1 MTIATS
7 PVPLPAA
14 RGGKSSK
21 AMEDKGKYI
30 RVGTTLYKIVRRPL
44 ISGDYIEEKILWS
57 YEALRQDYGKNNLP
71 EIEKYDGF
79 CIMPSHISYR
89 QVYGTFLNQ
98 YEPVNHTPREGDFP
112 YIRLFL
118 EHIFE
123 EQFELGLDYIQLLY
137 TRPTQMLPIL
147 LLVSNERETGKTTFL
162 RFLKTIFG
170 KNATFNTNEDFK
182 SQFNADW
189 ANRLLVLVDELL
201 LNKMEDT
208 EKIKNLSTA
217 GDYKIEAKGKDRR
230 EIEFFAKFV
239 LCSNNEKNPIIIPR
253 EEIRFW
259 VRKVRPVEKD
269 ITSLKGLMAKEIP
282 CFLYFLMHRKLS
294 TQNESRMWFK
304 PPLLET
310 PALNK
315 IKKYNSS
322 NVEIEMA
329 SYCAEVMERLELDTF
344 HCCPKDF
351 LDIMRNAGLKA
362 DISQI
367 RYILKDSWNLRSD
380 RNSDYTFY
388 WTGVDGEIL
397 PMKRKG
403 RYLEVRK
410 SAIDK
415 ILL

>member
-1 MTIATS
+1 MLKLSAQE
-7 PVPLPAA
+7 
-14 RGGKSSK
+14 GKEFG
-21 AMEDKGKYI
+21 MENNEKYI
-30 RVGTTLYKIVRRPL
+30 RVGTTLYKLVKRPL
-44 ISGDYIEEKILWS
+44 ISGDFIEEKIPWT
-57 YEALRQDYGKNNLP
+57 YEVLRQDYGKNNLP

-79 CIMPSHISYR
+79 YIIPSHLDYK
-89 QVYGTFLNQ
+89 QVHGTYLNQ
-98 YEPVNHTPREGDFP
+98 YEPICHNISNGDFP

-123 EQFELGLDYIQLLY
+123 EQIELGLDYIQILY

-162 RFLKTIFG
+162 RLLKTIFG

-217 GDYKIEAKGKDRR
+217 SDYKIEAKGKDRR

-239 LCSNNEKNPIIIPR
+239 LCSNNEKNPIIIPK

-259 VRKVRPVEKD
+259 VRKIKPVDKD
-269 ITSLKGLMAKEIP
+269 ITSLMQLMTNEIP
-282 CFLYFLMHRKLS
+282 HFLYFLINRQLS
-294 TQNESRMWFK
+294 TINESRMWFR
-304 PPLLET
+304 PSLLET

-322 NVEIEMA
+322 KIEIEMA
-329 SYCAEVMERLELDTF
+329 SYSLEVMERLKLDTF
-344 HCCPKDF
+344 QCCPKDF
-351 LDIMRNAGLKA
+351 LDILRNAGLKA
-362 DISQI
+362 DIIQI
-367 RYILKDSWNLRSD
+367 RNILKDNWGLRSEH
-380 RNSDYTFY
+380 NSDYTFY
-388 WTGVDGEIL
+388 WIGFDGEIT

-403 RYLEVRK
+403 RFLEFEKTLVE
-410 SAIDK
+410 K

>member
-1 MTIATS
+1 MSKLYA
-7 PVPLPAA
+7 LA
-14 RGGKSSK
+14 GKEYGMK
-21 AMEDKGKYI
+21 NKEKYI
-30 RVGTTLYKIVRRPL
+30 RVGTTLFKIVQRPL
-44 ISGDYIEEKILWS
+44 ISGDYIEEKIIWS

-79 CIMPSHISYR
+79 CIIPNHIDYM
-89 QVYGTFLNQ
+89 QVYGTYLNQ
-98 YEPVNHTPREGDFP
+98 YEPVNHIPCEGAFP
-112 YIRLFL
+112 YIRMFL

-123 EQFELGLDYIQLLY
+123 EQIEFGLDYIQILY

-162 RFLKTIFG
+162 RFLKMIFG

-239 LCSNNEKNPIIIPR
+239 LCSNNEKNPIIIPK

-259 VRKVRPVEKD
+259 VRKIKPVEND
-269 ITSLKGLMAKEIP
+269 VTSLRELMAKEVP
-282 CFLYFLMHRKLS
+282 HFLHFLLHRHLS

-304 PPLLET
+304 PTLLET

-322 NVEIEMA
+322 KIEIEMA
-329 SYCAEVMERLELDTF
+329 SYCSEVMELLGQNTF

-351 LDIMRNAGLKA
+351 LEVIRNAGLKA
-362 DISQI
+362 DITQI
-367 RYILKDSWNLRSD
+367 RSILKDSWGLRSD
-380 RNSDYTFY
+380 RNSDYTFH
-388 WTGVDGEIL
+388 WIGIEGELI
-397 PMKRKG
+397 PVKRKG
-403 RYLEVRK
+403 RFLEVEK
-410 SAIDK
+410 AFIDK

>member
-1 MTIATS
+1 MSKQYA
-7 PVPLPAA
+7 PA
-14 RGGKSSK
+14 GKEY
-21 AMEDKGKYI
+21 AMDNKEKYI

-44 ISGDYIEEKILWS
+44 ISGDFIEEKILWS

-71 EIEKYDGF
+71 DIEKYDGF
-79 CIMPSHISYR
+79 CIIPNHINYM
-89 QVYGTFLNQ
+89 QVYGTYLNQ
-98 YEPVNHTPREGDFP
+98 YEPINHIPCKGDFP
-112 YIRLFL
+112 YIRMFL

-123 EQFELGLDYIQLLY
+123 EQYELILDYIQLLY
-137 TRPTQMLPIL
+137 IKPTQILPII
-147 LLVSNERETGKTTFL
+147 LLVSTERNTGKSTFL
-162 RFLKTIFG
+162 KFLKMIFS

-239 LCSNNEKNPIIIPR
+239 LCSNNERNPIIIPK

-259 VRKVRPVEKD
+259 VRKVKSVEND
-269 ITSLKGLMAKEIP
+269 LINLKQLMKKEIP
-282 CFLYFLMHRKLS
+282 HFLHFLQNRELS
-294 TQNESRMWFK
+294 TQNESRMWFN
-304 PPLLET
+304 PTLLET

-322 NVEIEMA
+322 KIEIEMA
-329 SYCAEVMERLELDTF
+329 SYCSEMMELLGQNTF
-344 HCCPKDF
+344 RCCPKDF
-351 LDIMRNAGLKA
+351 LNVVQNAGLKA
-362 DISQI
+362 DLSQI
-367 RYILKDSWNLRSD
+367 RNILKDSWGLHSNH
-380 RNSDYTFY
+380 NSYYTFY
-388 WTGVDGEIL
+388 WTKIDGEL
-397 PMKRKG
+397 DSMKRKG
-403 RYLEVRK
+403 RFFE
-410 SAIDK
+410 IDRSFVNK